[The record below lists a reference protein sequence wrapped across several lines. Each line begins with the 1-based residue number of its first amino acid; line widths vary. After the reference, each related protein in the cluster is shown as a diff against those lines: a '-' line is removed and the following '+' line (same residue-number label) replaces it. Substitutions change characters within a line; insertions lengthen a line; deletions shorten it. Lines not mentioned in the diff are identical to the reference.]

1 MRADQIDTA
10 MIFTG
15 PDFVFVHEDTNS
27 MVDEIH
33 PRQPFLRINV
43 LCWREVFRMIETSN
57 SDVDLIGATLGFVG
71 EGSAARI
78 AESSKRACVSFIS
91 MRFPSFP
98 FEVGAL
104 HDGPRDRLGAGRATA
119 VFAMAIRGDARLPV
133 YREANLSAVTSASDH
148 DHFEKIDMNQEPAT
162 LQTEMLNRER
172 TGLPA
177 AMRLL
182 PASPA
187 GWSISDGA
195 RASLVCIDTIKN
207 RGDLAPAGPI
217 IFLTRA
223 TVAPARSCQPSF
235 SANEFQTRI

>member
-1 MRADQIDTA
+1 VLVSFDHVASIIVNPNPSIVRTAVRHRGADCIIRRVIPKPTEWQRIGDQIDAA
-10 MIFTG
+10 MILAG
-15 PDFVFVHEDTNS
+15 PDFIFVREDANS

-104 HDGPRDRLGAGRATA
+104 RDGPRDRLGAGRATA

-148 DHFEKIDMNQEPAT
+148 DHFEKIDMNQEPASY
-162 LQTEMLNRER
+162 
-172 TGLPA
+172 PA
-177 AMRLL
+177 N
-182 PASPA
+182 
-187 GWSISDGA
+187 GD
-195 RASLVCIDTIKN
+195 VN
-207 RGDLAPAGPI
+207 RGRESIG
-217 IFLTRA
+217 
-223 TVAPARSCQPSF
+223 
-235 SANEFQTRI
+235 

>member
-1 MRADQIDTA
+1 MGAHRKLDRRRDDPC
-10 MIFTG
+10 G
-15 PDFVFVHEDTNS
+15 PDFIFVHEDANS

-104 HDGPRDRLGAGRATA
+104 HNGPRDRLGAGRATA

-133 YREANLSAVTSASDH
+133 YREANLSAVTSANDH
-148 DHFEKIDMNQEPAT
+148 DHFEKIDMNQEPASYPANGDV
-162 LQTEMLNRER
+162 NRVR

-187 GWSISDGA
+187 GWSISDDA
-195 RASLVCIDTIKN
+195 ADTACESEPK
-207 RGDLAPAGPI
+207 
-217 IFLTRA
+217 
-223 TVAPARSCQPSF
+223 
-235 SANEFQTRI
+235 